1 MAAVTGAYDVRK
13 TAAQVTVTL
22 SVARFHYGNLV

>member
-22 SVARFHYGNLV
+22 FVARFLHGDLV